1 MNPFEIVKTLF
12 TTDDL
17 TVLSG
22 SKDEFIV
29 NRWISFNPSTF
40 FTAVKCGRYIG
51 RLPSWAI
58 YSFLN
63 IHIKKRHSAPF
74 IKYIKK
80 KKETI
85 DKDVL
90 NVIGQHFCSSDRTS
104 KEIISL
110 LEMQSIDIANEF
122 GINKKRKRK

>member
-1 MNPFEIVKTLF
+1 M
-12 TTDDL
+12 
-17 TVLSG
+17 
-22 SKDEFIV
+22 
-29 NRWISFNPSTF
+29 
-40 FTAVKCGRYIG
+40 
-51 RLPSWAI
+51 
-58 YSFLN
+58 
-63 IHIKKRHSAPF
+63 
-74 IKYIKK
+74 KYIKK